1 MREIKFRAW
10 DKEYKYMNYK
20 VLVGNVWDT
29 DTKYTAHAMWIEPKY
44 VSYKKESGWCHFD
57 EHSNIELMQYTGLKD
72 KNNVEIFEGDIIRVN
87 KLTYDKNNEFEPFV
101 SKIEF
106 YMGSFHLDTKK
117 MLLLSYGKDI
127 EVIGNIYENKELL
140 V

>member
-29 DTKYTAHAMWIEPKY
+29 DTNYTAHAMWIEPKY

-57 EHSNIELMQYTGLKD
+57 ERSNIELMQYTGLKD
-72 KNNVEIFEGDIIRVN
+72 KNGVEIFEYMEIDNTYEVSFLNGSYVLTNISNGDII
-87 KLTYDKNNEFEPFV
+87 
-101 SKIEF
+101 
-106 YMGSFHLDTKK
+106 
-117 MLLLSYGKDI
+117 LLSNYMENNNGKVEI
-127 EVIGNIYENKELL
+127 TREYTKV
-140 V
+140 